1 MLIYVQIFY
10 ALYLFS
16 DLHLVPNQRLE
27 NLFLI
32 FLPRKINQQQQKYDT
47 SSGVLAILWRETNEN
62 DRKEIG
68 VFCHMKFR
76 FVQKNNFEIQ
86 WSTRAFDRYFTD
98 SIAFATVTAFLRS
111 IQFDKQELLR
121 VYAIT
126 LYMGTVCN

>member
-1 MLIYVQIFY
+1 
-10 ALYLFS
+10 
-16 DLHLVPNQRLE
+16 
-27 NLFLI
+27 
-32 FLPRKINQQQQKYDT
+32 
-47 SSGVLAILWRETNEN
+47 
-62 DRKEIG
+62 
-68 VFCHMKFR
+68 MKFR